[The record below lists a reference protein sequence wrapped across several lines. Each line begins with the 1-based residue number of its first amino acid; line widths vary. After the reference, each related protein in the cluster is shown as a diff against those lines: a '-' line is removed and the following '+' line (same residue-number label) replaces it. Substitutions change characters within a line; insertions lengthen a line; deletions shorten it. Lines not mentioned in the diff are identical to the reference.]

1 MICLIECPKYWV
13 RAGIH
18 NTGTRINTIP
28 WSMENQVAEQ
38 EVSSRPVSEAS
49 SGFTAAPHRSPI
61 TQRWDSLVL
70 GKEDLG
76 SHKFC
81 IMMICIII
89 SLHIPM

>member
-18 NTGTRINTIP
+18 NTGTRTNTIP
-28 WSMENQVAEQ
+28 WSIENRVAEQ
-38 EVSSRPVSEAS
+38 EVSRRPVSEAS
-49 SGFTAAPHRSPI
+49 SVFTAAPHHSPI

-70 GKEDLG
+70 GKQDLG
-76 SHKFC
+76 SHQFC

-89 SLHIPM
+89 SLHVPM